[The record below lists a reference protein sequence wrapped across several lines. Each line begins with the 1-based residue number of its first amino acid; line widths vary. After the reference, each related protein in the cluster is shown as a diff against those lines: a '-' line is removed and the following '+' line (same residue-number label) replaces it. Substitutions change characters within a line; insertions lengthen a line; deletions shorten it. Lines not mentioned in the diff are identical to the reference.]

1 MWWPPN
7 ESVGGLLSLTSFL
20 VSSGLVMF
28 NFFSAISHGPGYL
41 PLGWTPVCSDLCF
54 SQMNIYTLNI

>member
-7 ESVGGLLSLTSFL
+7 EGIGGLLSLTSFL

-41 PLGWTPVCSDLCF
+41 PLGWIPVTGTELLCSMYMGQF
-54 SQMNIYTLNI
+54 S